1 MAFLMYIHHP
11 GKSPALFW
19 GRKLAVSCCPILSIS
34 IAPSLIFCI
43 SFLFLRQPH
52 HSLANLIRIQWY
64 ACKTGPVPHSE
75 QPFRRTILGS
85 ATVGLGKA
93 AMNTGFVC
101 SEHCI
106 IRPSLLLLLVVREW
120 GDISDFVLFS
130 KSTWPI
136 LLFFLKVFLYIHKR
150 IKAWFFE
157 SSLKMAVEG
166 HSVDQCCH
174 IEI

>member
-1 MAFLMYIHHP
+1 MAFLIYIYIYIHHP

-106 IRPSLLLLLVVREW
+106 IRPSLLLLLVVKEW
-120 GDISDFVLFS
+120 G
-130 KSTWPI
+130 
-136 LLFFLKVFLYIHKR
+136 
-150 IKAWFFE
+150 
-157 SSLKMAVEG
+157 G
-166 HSVDQCCH
+166 HF
-174 IEI
+174 